1 MATSEKAGMVISES
15 LGRKAREFDR
25 TMNNVNDAIK
35 GVSITLMSEL
45 LPSLQ
50 SAAKF
55 LLDAASAMNSMRGSA
70 GFLVDMTKFLLLSVV
85 PLTAAIFIHSKA
97 IWIANVALR
106 AYGAAIAFFS
116 GPLGWITIGIIALS
130 AAWSLLGKAEREAT
144 REQEKFADSVKAMK
158 MDEIQMEL
166 RDTERLLT
174 LMRQR
179 YEALREELERD
190 VEVSLFSA
198 GRAKEADD
206 LSKAMARTEARVKIL
221 RKAIEEGPKAPSEM
235 IPNAEAMKAL
245 EDKLLQLKAAM
256 SEFIDPTAKARAEL
270 KAFIEQTVRGK
281 GPITLYQAK
290 INEVTAAS
298 ERYLAASLDLKIRQA
313 KISGELQNEIAIWDQ
328 ALADLEIDYERGLV
342 GVENYFAERA
352 RIIEEK
358 SKAEID
364 ALKAKRELPGVGEPE
379 KIAIDLEIEVKETGL
394 ESALIQEAAT
404 AKKAVDEFKA
414 AVRATELQ
422 AIVDRNTLDLEILTG
437 QYDTGLVDLAT
448 FYRERREMILA
459 EADKEIANIQAE
471 IDVGLPDK
479 ERIARENEIARIRA
493 RAGLDQIRLNR
504 EMAAESRKQVLDA
517 IDLAKMLATAKAEGT
532 TGEIEAM
539 RLRHD
544 AELAELDSR
553 NLEEI
558 NQLALHLGQKSELEM
573 DYNEKRQAMEEL
585 YAAQDMRRRK
595 KLADQERDVALKRLE
610 AQMFVATELGNIFGQ
625 IYEMSGNKLKAFFYL
640 QKAMAIA
647 QIYIS
652 AAAGAMKAVEQTG
665 IFGIPMASI
674 IWAMAA
680 ANIGIVLAQTVKGF
694 VKGGPVTSGS
704 GRKDDVPAMLTKG
717 EYVQPEP
724 AVRYYGVQVME
735 AIRRMVIP
743 KDAFK
748 GFGFF
753 PVVRPQFAFA
763 GGGVVDRPAGP
774 SFATNVTVNVADP
787 RLAADLKREI
797 EKTAI
802 RVMKEHS

>member
-1 MATSEKAGMVISES
+1 
-15 LGRKAREFDR
+15 
-25 TMNNVNDAIK
+25 
-35 GVSITLMSEL
+35 
-45 LPSLQ
+45 
-50 SAAKF
+50 
-55 LLDAASAMNSMRGSA
+55 
-70 GFLVDMTKFLLLSVV
+70 
-85 PLTAAIFIHSKA
+85 
-97 IWIANVALR
+97 
-106 AYGAAIAFFS
+106 
-116 GPLGWITIGIIALS
+116 
-130 AAWSLLGKAEREAT
+130 
-144 REQEKFADSVKAMK
+144 
-158 MDEIQMEL
+158 
-166 RDTERLLT
+166 
-174 LMRQR
+174 
-179 YEALREELERD
+179 
-190 VEVSLFSA
+190 
-198 GRAKEADD
+198 
-206 LSKAMARTEARVKIL
+206 
-221 RKAIEEGPKAPSEM
+221 
-235 IPNAEAMKAL
+235 
-245 EDKLLQLKAAM
+245 
-256 SEFIDPTAKARAEL
+256 
-270 KAFIEQTVRGK
+270 
-281 GPITLYQAK
+281 
-290 INEVTAAS
+290 
-298 ERYLAASLDLKIRQA
+298 
-313 KISGELQNEIAIWDQ
+313 
-328 ALADLEIDYERGLV
+328 
-342 GVENYFAERA
+342 
-352 RIIEEK
+352 
-358 SKAEID
+358 
-364 ALKAKRELPGVGEPE
+364 
-379 KIAIDLEIEVKETGL
+379 
-394 ESALIQEAAT
+394 
-404 AKKAVDEFKA
+404 
-414 AVRATELQ
+414 
-422 AIVDRNTLDLEILTG
+422 
-437 QYDTGLVDLAT
+437 
-448 FYRERREMILA
+448 
-459 EADKEIANIQAE
+459 
-471 IDVGLPDK
+471 
-479 ERIARENEIARIRA
+479 
-493 RAGLDQIRLNR
+493 
-504 EMAAESRKQVLDA
+504 
-517 IDLAKMLATAKAEGT
+517 
-532 TGEIEAM
+532 
-539 RLRHD
+539 
-544 AELAELDSR
+544 
-553 NLEEI
+553 
-558 NQLALHLGQKSELEM
+558 M